1 MLAIAD
7 MYFVFAYNIILN
19 RTKIGLIMFGHS
31 LLQVQIMK

>member
-7 MYFVFAYNIILN
+7 MYFVFAYNITLG
-19 RTKIGLIMFGHS
+19 RPQIGLIMFGHS